1 LEVIYKF
8 STNNFVP
15 SGIQLVNFYRAL

>member
-8 STNNFVP
+8 SANNFVP
-15 SGIQLVNFYRAL
+15 SDIQLVNFYRAL

>member
-8 STNNFVP
+8 STTNFVP
-15 SGIQLVNFYRAL
+15 SDIQLVNFYRAL